1 MVEFVQLQQMIREQL
16 EQDKTIRSVEA
27 AGETVEAAVAEAAAL
42 LDVPVRRLEYE
53 IVERGFAGFFGT
65 GRKEWKINAYE
76 RFEVPDEEETVEAES
91 DEPEGEE
98 LIVENRDGEVFVHFS
113 SDGAL
118 LKVTPPQGKGKK
130 VTEVQ
135 ALKILSARN
144 VKEFDRQQVNA
155 VVKQADGI
163 YIPVGQLEHNP
174 GDDAFVSVV
183 LSDQD
188 MIASIRVSPPGP
200 AGYDISFETYK
211 SVLQTN
217 RVVFGIDEAFL
228 EQFADRPIY
237 KELVQVAEGVR
248 PADGR
253 DAYLQYNFET
263 DQNKVRIHEGVDG
276 RVDFKEL
283 NIIQN
288 VVEGQPLAVKMPPG
302 KGSPGK
308 NVTGKIIPAKSGK
321 DMSLSLGNNVR
332 ISDDG
337 STVLAAMNGQVVF
350 TGGKINVEPN
360 YVVRGNVDIK
370 SGNIIFLGNV
380 IINGNVE
387 DGFSVKAAGNIEVN
401 GTVERAELDA
411 EGDIIVHQGITGK
424 GTGTVKAGRSIW
436 ARFIENATIEAG
448 NMVVVSDG
456 IINSQV
462 DANKRIICQGKR
474 AHIVGGRLRATE
486 EINAKIIGNP
496 TSGTETICEVGFD
509 PKSKE
514 QIDKHIFR
522 REALEKEL
530 EEVQLNLQTLIT
542 LKKQHLTLPPDK
554 EAYLKELMDKR
565 QDLTD
570 ELRHINEEVEKIEDF
585 LNSLKNRGKISASSR
600 VYPGVRIMIRDAK
613 EDVRG
618 EYKAVTFL
626 LENGLVRVANYE
638 EPDQSARRGPDG
650 YTAN

>member
-1 MVEFVQLQQMIREQL
+1 MVEFVQLQQMIRERL
-16 EQDKTIRSVEA
+16 EQDKVIHSVEVT
-27 AGETVEAAVAEAAAL
+27 GETIEAAVAEAAAL
-42 LDVPVRRLEYE
+42 LNVPVRRLEYE
-53 IVERGFAGFFGT
+53 IVERGFAGIFGT
-65 GRKEWKINAYE
+65 GRKDWKINAYE
-76 RFEVPDEEETVEAES
+76 RFEIPEDEETVEIEA
-91 DEPEGEE
+91 DEPEAEE
-98 LIVENRDGEVFVHFS
+98 IIVENRDGEVFVHFGS
-113 SDGAL
+113 EGVL
-118 LKVTPPQGKGKK
+118 LKVTPPQGRGKK
-130 VTEVQ
+130 VTEFQ
-135 ALKILSARN
+135 AVRILSARN
-144 VKEFDRQQVNA
+144 INNYDRQMVNT

-163 YIPVGQLEHNP
+163 YVPVGQFEHNP

-183 LSDQD
+183 LSEQD
-188 MIASIRVSPPGP
+188 MIASVRVSPPGP
-200 AGYDISFETYK
+200 AGYDISFESYK
-211 SVLQTN
+211 SILRSN
-217 RVVFGIDEAFL
+217 NVVFGIDEEFL
-228 EQFADRPIY
+228 RQFADKPIY
-237 KELVQVAEGVR
+237 KELVQVAEGIR

-288 VVEGQPLAVKMPPG
+288 VVEGQPLAVKIPPG

-308 NVTGKIIPAKSGK
+308 NVTGKSLPSKSGR

-332 ISDDG
+332 LSDDG
-337 STVLAAMNGQVVF
+337 STVLAGMNGQVVF

-360 YVVRGNVDIK
+360 YVVQGNVDIK

-380 IINGNVE
+380 IVNGNVE

-401 GTVERAELDA
+401 GTVERADLDA

-424 GTGTVKAGRSIW
+424 STGTVKAGRSIW

-474 AHIVGGRLRATE
+474 AHIVGGCLRATE

-514 QIDKHIFR
+514 QIDKYVLR

-530 EEVQLNLQTLIT
+530 EEVQLNIQTLIT
-542 LKKQHLTLPPDK
+542 LKKQHLTLAPDK
-554 EAYLKELMDKR
+554 EEYLRELMDKR

-570 ELRHINEEVEKIEDF
+570 EQLHINEEVDKIKDF
-585 LNSLKNRGKISASSR
+585 LNSLKNRGRISASSR
-600 VYPGVRIMIRDAK
+600 VYPGVRITIRDAK
-613 EDVRG
+613 EDVRS

-626 LENGLVRVANYE
+626 LEDGLVRVANYE
-638 EPDQSARRGPDG
+638 EPDYSARRGPDG
-650 YTAN
+650 YTAY